1 MPIFVFEGGQRYT
14 RHFVLYIMDPIQII
28 VNIYAER
35 KNIEKPSYSKDNYG
49 YFNFTLIH
57 QLYICGVLG
66 MSIHTVLE

>member
-1 MPIFVFEGGQRYT
+1 
-14 RHFVLYIMDPIQII
+14 MDPIQII

-57 QLYICGVLG
+57 QLYICGFLG
-66 MSIHTVLE
+66 MYIHTVLEEEN